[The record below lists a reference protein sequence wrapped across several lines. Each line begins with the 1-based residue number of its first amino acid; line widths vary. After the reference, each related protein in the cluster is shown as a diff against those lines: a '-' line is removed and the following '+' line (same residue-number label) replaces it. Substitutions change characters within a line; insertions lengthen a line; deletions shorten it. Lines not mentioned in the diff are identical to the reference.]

1 MSEKGREALDRLLG
15 ASSAAVGIGVKDGGG
30 GARQVMAMT
39 GNQSVAY
46 AVRQIEYDTV
56 AAFPITPSTEL
67 AHDIARAVADGEIK
81 TDFIAVESEHSA
93 ISAMHAAAAAG
104 NTVFTATSSAG
115 MALMHEILHYF
126 AGSRLP
132 GVIAAV
138 NRSIGAPLNI
148 LCDHSTI
155 MSQRDTGWMQL
166 FGVDCQ
172 EAYYLHILA
181 PKWSQATNLP
191 VIVSI
196 DGFELSHITERLEVL
211 PTETVKDFVRTWNPQ
226 YPLVTDD
233 NLVVTYPGIAGADY
247 YAEIKEGQMDAMR
260 RANANF
266 EIIATEF
273 AEIIGKKIDATES
286 YRLDDAELALV
297 AMGSATGTMR
307 DKVDS
312 LRNIGFKVGLLI
324 IRMFRPFP
332 VARVREALR
341 GKRAVG
347 VMERCPV
354 LGSQGAALYLEVRDA
369 LYDLPED
376 ERPKVID
383 FTYGLGGRIPT
394 PNTVGLGLNV
404 LYNLAGSPKQADYRK
419 HYHLDVR
426 DERPDAVLAPSERDS
441 RFYRPLEK
449 TSTSIRM
456 FARGGEGIKTASKI
470 LSSTAIESADKFA
483 QGFSVYGAERSG
495 APTQA
500 YVRISDRPIHVR
512 APITESDIDIFVNPG
527 LLEPEALA
535 GLEKDGILLVNTPKT
550 PREIREELGVRD
562 YRIYTIDGYGIAKE
576 ELGNPRR
583 NSMAMLAALL
593 GIAEGLLDIGA
604 LLDHID
610 HLGFTENVIE
620 ANKKAAARAYYEWK
634 GSDGKP

>member
-1 MSEKGREALDRLLG
+1 MSEKGKEALERLLG
-15 ASSAAVGIGVKDGGG
+15 ASSVAVGIDVKGGG
-30 GARQVMAMT
+30 DGTRQVMAMT
-39 GNQSVAY
+39 GNQTVAY

-67 AHDIARAVADGEIK
+67 AHDIAKAVADGEIK

-138 NRSIGAPLNI
+138 NRSIGGPLNI

-166 FGVDCQ
+166 FATDCQ
-172 EAYYLHILA
+172 EAYHLHIIA
-181 PKWSQATNLP
+181 PKWSQACELP

-211 PTETVKDFVRTWNPQ
+211 PTETVKEFIGTWNPK

-233 NLVVTYPGIAGADY
+233 NLIVAYPGIAGADY

-260 RANANF
+260 RASANF
-266 EIIATEF
+266 EIITREF
-273 AEIIGKKIDATES
+273 AEIIGKKIDTTES
-286 YRLDDAELALV
+286 YRLDDAELAMV
-297 AMGSATGTMR
+297 AIGSATGTIR

-312 LRNIGFKVGLLI
+312 LRNMGFKVGLLI
-324 IRMFRPFP
+324 IKMFRPFP
-332 VARVREALR
+332 VAKVREALR
-341 GKRAVG
+341 GKKAVG

-376 ERPKVID
+376 EKPNVVD
-383 FTYGLGGRIPT
+383 FTFGLGGRIPM
-394 PNTVGLGLNV
+394 PNTVGLGFNV
-404 LYNLAGSPKQADYRK
+404 LYNLARSPKKADYRK
-419 HYHLDVR
+419 SYHLDVR
-426 DERPDAVLAPSERDS
+426 DERPDAVLDPRERDA
-441 RFYRPLEK
+441 RFFQPLEK

-500 YVRISDRPIHVR
+500 YVRIAGGPIHVR

-527 LLEPEALA
+527 LLDLEAIK
-535 GLEKDGILLVNTPKT
+535 GLKKDGILLVNTPKT
-550 PREIREELGVRD
+550 PEEIRKELGVSD
-562 YRIYTIDGYGIAKE
+562 YKIYTIDAYGIAKE
-576 ELGNPRR
+576 ELGNPRQ
-583 NSMAMLAALL
+583 NSMAMLSALL
-593 GIAEGLLDIGA
+593 SIADGLLDIGA

-610 HLGFTENVIE
+610 HLKFTEGVIE

-634 GSDGKP
+634 GTDGKP

>member
-1 MSEKGREALDRLLG
+1 MSDKGKEALEKLVG
-15 ASSAAVGIGVKDGGG
+15 ASPVAVGVDWKHAGTGS
-30 GARQVMAMT
+30 RQVVAMT

-67 AHDIARAVADGEIK
+67 AHDIAKAVADGEIK

-166 FGVDCQ
+166 FGTDCQ

-181 PKWSQATNLP
+181 PKWSQACELP

-196 DGFELSHITERLEVL
+196 DGFELSHITERLEVF
-211 PTETVKDFVRTWNPQ
+211 PTETVKGFVGTWNPK
-226 YPLVTDD
+226 YPVVTDD
-233 NLVVTYPGIAGADY
+233 NLIVTYPGIAGADY

-260 RANANF
+260 RAAANF
-266 EIIATEF
+266 EILSAEF
-273 AEIIGKKIDATES
+273 AEVFGRKIDTTES

-297 AMGSATGTMR
+297 ALGSASGTMR

-312 LRNIGFKVGLLI
+312 LRNMGFRVGLLI
-324 IRMFRPFP
+324 VKMFRPFP
-332 VARVREALR
+332 VDAVREALR
-341 GKRAVG
+341 GKKAVG

-354 LGSQGAALYLEVRDA
+354 LGSQGAAFYLEVRDA
-369 LYDLPED
+369 LYDLSAE
-376 ERPKVID
+376 EKPKVVD
-383 FTYGLGGRIPT
+383 FIFGLGGRIPM
-394 PNTVGLGLNV
+394 PNTVGLGFNV
-404 LYNLAGSPKQADYRK
+404 LYNLAQSTSKADYRK
-419 HYHLDVR
+419 CYHLDVR
-426 DERPDAVLAPSERDS
+426 DERPDAVLDPAERDP
-441 RFYRPLEK
+441 RFFQPLEK
-449 TSTSIRM
+449 TSTQIRM

-495 APTQA
+495 APTAA

-527 LLEPEALA
+527 LLDPEALK

-550 PREIREELGVRD
+550 PDDIRKELGVSE

-576 ELGNPRR
+576 EIGNPRQ

-593 GIAEGLLDIGA
+593 GIADGLLDIGA
-604 LLDHID
+604 LLDHIE
-610 HLGFTENVIE
+610 HLKFTPGVIE

-634 GSDGKP
+634 GNGK